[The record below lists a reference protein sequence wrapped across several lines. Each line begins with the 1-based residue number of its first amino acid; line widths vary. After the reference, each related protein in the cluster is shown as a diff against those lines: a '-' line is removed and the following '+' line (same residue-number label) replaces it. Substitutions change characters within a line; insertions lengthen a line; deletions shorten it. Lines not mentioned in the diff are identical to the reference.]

1 VFFIRKEDH
10 PGKRCGCCD
19 KGYMEGV
26 TSEMIP
32 ITESLISSDGFPL
45 VGGGPKPSGGGPK
58 PFFL

>member
-1 VFFIRKEDH
+1 MCSLF
-10 PGKRCGCCD
+10 GKRCGCCD